1 MIKKISELRI
11 LYVVSTYKIGDGV
24 STAVYSQIF
33 DNEPHNYLVVA
44 KWLYS
49 SQDNLNIVE
58 YTESVLRQELLTNR
72 YDVIHYLKGNNSDIL
87 NLVLNVVKKI
97 GQNIPVLTTVCQNP
111 TFNYLLLSP
120 FELRHSSHFVFI
132 DKASYNASLCSFIPE
147 MYKSQIYLA
156 GGKGKELSENVE
168 YLKRD
173 DDRVIFGRG
182 STLSK
187 CPRDMFEVF
196 DRIDCPTK
204 EFHIVGVAKEGNWVA
219 EEAKKRNNVVM
230 YGFLPFNEWVEVC
243 KSFDI
248 YLYQLPVDSHASL
261 DGTLGLAMWMR
272 KPVVYYGCEAPKE
285 RFDHGVNGYVAETE
299 EEIIKYSNL
308 LAKDFELRKKI
319 GQAGRDSIEIKIGT
333 LRTKNEKYLQAY
345 IKCLTNQCI
354 RFKIPFSYIVFYTKR
369 AWKRIIREITGIY
382 SRPII

>member
-1 MIKKISELRI
+1 MINNISDISI

-33 DNEPHNYLVVA
+33 DNNPHKYLVVA

-49 SQDNLNIVE
+49 SQDNLNIIE
-58 YTESVLRQELLTNR
+58 YTESKLKQELLLNQ
-72 YDVIHYLKGNNSDIL
+72 YNVIHYLKGNNSDIL
-87 NLVLNVVKKI
+87 NRVLKVTKKL
-97 GQNIPVLTTVCQNP
+97 GQTIPVLTTVCQNP
-111 TFNYLLLSP
+111 AFSYLLLSP

-132 DKASYNASLCSFIPE
+132 DKVSYNSSLISFIPKKL
-147 MYKSQIYLA
+147 KSQIYLA
-156 GGKGKELSENVE
+156 GGSGKELSKNVE
-168 YLKRD
+168 YVKRD
-173 DDRVIFGRG
+173 DGKVIFGRG
-182 STLSK
+182 STFSK
-187 CPRDMFEVF
+187 CPKDMFEIF

-230 YGFLPFNEWVEVC
+230 YGFLPYNEWVEVC

-248 YLYQLPVDSHASL
+248 YLYQLPVDCHASL
-261 DGTLGLAMWMR
+261 DGTLGLAMWMK

-285 RFDHGVNGYVAETE
+285 RFDHEVNGYVAETE
-299 EEIIKYSNL
+299 DDIVKYSNL

-333 LRTKNEKYLQAY
+333 SQTKNEKYLKAY
-345 IKCLTNQCI
+345 NECLSNQGI
-354 RFKIPFSYIVFYTKR
+354 RIKIPFSYFAFYIKR
-369 AWKRIIREITGIY
+369 AWKRILREVTGIY
-382 SRPII
+382 SRPTI